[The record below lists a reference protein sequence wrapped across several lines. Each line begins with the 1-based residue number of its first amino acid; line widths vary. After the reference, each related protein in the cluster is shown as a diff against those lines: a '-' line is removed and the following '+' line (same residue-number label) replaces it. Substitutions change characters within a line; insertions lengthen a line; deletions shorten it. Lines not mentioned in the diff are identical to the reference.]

1 MDERA
6 PRIRRPVSL
15 ATLATVLALAVPQTS
30 GAHPRYTVRWGDT
43 LTGIAAS
50 FGTSIHELT
59 HLNALA
65 PGRPLLA
72 GATLRVPA
80 RPALAHGP
88 HGRPVEASIDY
99 WAARYGID
107 PHLAR
112 AVAWMESGY
121 QTDVTSWARAW
132 GVMQV
137 TPEAWRFVEDVLV
150 GRPIPRTPE
159 ENIRVGVAYLHHL
172 LHVFGGDERLAVG
185 AYYQGARS
193 VQLHGLFAETR
204 AYVADVLALKTRL

>member
-6 PRIRRPVSL
+6 ARIRRPVSL
-15 ATLATVLALAVPQTS
+15 ATLASALALAAPQPS
-30 GAHPRYTVRWGDT
+30 AAHPRYTVRGGDT

-50 FGTSIHELT
+50 FGTSVHELT
-59 HLNALA
+59 HLNTLM

-72 GATLRVPA
+72 GATRRLPA
-80 RPALAHGP
+80 GPALAHP
-88 HGRPVEASIDY
+88 AHARPVEASIDY
-99 WAARYGID
+99 WAARYGVD

-121 QTDVTSWARAW
+121 QTDVISWARAW

-137 TPEAWRFVEDVLV
+137 TPDAWHFIEDVLV
-150 GRPIPRTPE
+150 GGPIPRTPE
-159 ENIRVGVAYLHHL
+159 GNVRVGVAYLHHL

-193 VQLHGLFAETR
+193 VRAHGLFAETR
-204 AYVADVLALKTRL
+204 AYVADVLALKARV